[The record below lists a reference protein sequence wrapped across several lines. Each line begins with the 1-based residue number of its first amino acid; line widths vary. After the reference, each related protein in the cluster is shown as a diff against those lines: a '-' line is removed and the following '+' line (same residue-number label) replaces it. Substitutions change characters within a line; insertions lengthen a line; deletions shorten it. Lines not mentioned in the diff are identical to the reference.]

1 MTARRVA
8 KRAGLEQ
15 ADLMAISKLGVIWN
29 PSKPGGDQLRS
40 AVDDVFGDDA
50 DGTVVEWW
58 ETTPEDPGRGMA
70 AEAVAAGCDVV
81 VAAGGDGTVRAV
93 AEGLAGTAAALG
105 IVPRGTGNLLA
116 RNLSIPLNDPAAA
129 LVRVRDGEEKKIDI
143 GWVDI
148 DGEEHAFVVM
158 VGFGIDAQMLVET
171 DDDLKD
177 RAGWLAYVEAMGRA
191 LAGTEMTDISL
202 TLDDGEAQELRGHT
216 MLIGNC
222 GMVQGGIRLLPDAVL
237 DDGQLDM
244 LLVSADGPLQWLD
257 TVRSV
262 VWENGIRRIFGAVDE
277 AVSTN
282 STTHVSA
289 ERIAVELSSPQIFE
303 IDGEEVGEVSHFS
316 VRVQPAAITVR

>member
-1 MTARRVA
+1 
-8 KRAGLEQ
+8 
-15 ADLMAISKLGVIWN
+15 MAISKLGVIWN

-40 AVDDVFGDDA
+40 AVEDVFGDA
-50 DGTVVEWW
+50 DGTEVEWW
-58 ETTPEDPGRGMA
+58 ETTLEDPGRGQA
-70 AEAVAAGCDVV
+70 ADAVAAGCDVV

-93 AEGLAGTAAALG
+93 AEGLAGTDAALG

-116 RNLSIPLNDPAAA
+116 RNLSIPLNDPSAA
-129 LVRVRDGEEKKIDI
+129 LIRVRDGEEKKIDI
-143 GWVDI
+143 GWVDV

-171 DDDLKD
+171 DEDLKD

-191 LAGTEMTDISL
+191 LAGTEMTDIALS
-202 TLDDGEAQELRGHT
+202 LDDGEVQELRGHT

-244 LLVSADGPLQWLD
+244 LLVSAEGALQWLD

-282 STTHVSA
+282 STTHVAA
-289 ERIAVELSSPQIFE
+289 ERISVELSSPQIFE
-303 IDGEEVGEVSHFS
+303 IDGEEVGEVSRFS
-316 VRVQPAAITVR
+316 VRVQPAAISVR